1 MYSIVK
7 TAALQGIRGIP
18 VYVEADISRG
28 MPVFE
33 MVGFLAS
40 EVKEAKERVRI
51 GLKNSGIELPPSHMT
66 INFTPADIRK
76 SGSWFDLAVAAAV
89 LCAMGVIPQEA
100 LARACLVGEIG
111 LNGEVLPVRG
121 ILPAAVMARDQG
133 ERYLFLPEKN
143 KREGGILDGLTAI
156 PVGSLKE
163 FVRICRE
170 GNLENYGYREQIPAR
185 PKETAGDFSEI
196 RGQQTAKRACEI
208 AVSGMHNLL
217 MIGPPGSGKTMLAKR
232 MPGILPQ
239 MNFDEMLELTQIYSV
254 CGRLE
259 GTDIWKWERPFV
271 APHHTITPQGLCGGG
286 KNPMPG
292 ALSMA
297 HKGILFMDEFPEF
310 PKEVIELLRQ
320 PMEEKTIRLMRLGGS
335 YEYPCDCLFL
345 AAMNPCRCGYF
356 PDLKRCRCTPASVAS
371 YLNKISQPI
380 LDRIELS
387 VEMKELTFR
396 ELRSRKPEE
405 TSAQIR
411 KRVEEVHRIQRE
423 RFRDQGIYFNGQ
435 MSSADTE
442 KYCQIDREGKDFLE
456 ELYQDSAFS
465 ARGYY
470 KLLKTARTIADMDA
484 SSRIQCRHLEE
495 AAAFK
500 AIDKKYWEGWNGV

>member
-1 MYSIVK
+1 MYSIIK
-7 TAALQGIRGIP
+7 TAALRGIRGIP

-51 GLKNSGIELPPSHMT
+51 GLKNSGIELPPSHIT
-66 INFTPADIRK
+66 VNFTPADIRK
-76 SGSWFDLAVAAAV
+76 SGSWFDLPVAAAV
-89 LCAMGVIPQEA
+89 LCAMGMIPKEA
-100 LARACLVGEIG
+100 LNRACLAGEIG

-121 ILPAAVMARDQG
+121 ILSAAVMAREQG
-133 ERYLFLPEKN
+133 EKYLFVPEKN
-143 KREGGILDGLTAI
+143 KSEGGILEGLTVI
-156 PVGSLKE
+156 PVRTLKE
-163 FVRICRE
+163 FVALCRE
-170 GNLENYGYREQIPAR
+170 GKPEKHGYRETVN
-185 PKETAGDFSEI
+185 PKPGRIYGDFSEI
-196 RGQQTAKRACEI
+196 RGQNMAKRACEI

-217 MIGPPGSGKTMLAKR
+217 MIGPPGSGKTMLAER
-232 MPGILPQ
+232 MPGIMPE

-259 GTDIWKWERPFV
+259 GKDIWKRERPFV
-271 APHHTITPQGLCGGG
+271 APHHTITPQALCGGG

-297 HKGILFMDEFPEF
+297 HKGIFFMDEFPEF
-310 PKEVIELLRQ
+310 PKEVIEMLRQ

-380 LDRIELS
+380 LDRFELS
-387 VEMKELTFR
+387 VEMKDLSFQ
-396 ELRSRKPEE
+396 ELRRQEKAE
-405 TSAQIR
+405 TSGEIR
-411 KRVEEVHRIQRE
+411 KRVEEVHRLQRE
-423 RFRDQGIYFNGQ
+423 RFKDRKIYFNGQ
-435 MSSADTE
+435 MSASDTE
-442 KYCQIDREGKDFLE
+442 KYCETDREGKEFLE
-456 ELYQDSAFS
+456 ELYQDRAFS
-465 ARGYY
+465 ARRYY
-470 KLLKTARTIADMDA
+470 KMLKTARTIADMGG
-484 SSRIQCRHLEE
+484 SEKIRCCHLEE

-500 AIDKKYWEGWNGV
+500 AIDKRYWEVWNGI